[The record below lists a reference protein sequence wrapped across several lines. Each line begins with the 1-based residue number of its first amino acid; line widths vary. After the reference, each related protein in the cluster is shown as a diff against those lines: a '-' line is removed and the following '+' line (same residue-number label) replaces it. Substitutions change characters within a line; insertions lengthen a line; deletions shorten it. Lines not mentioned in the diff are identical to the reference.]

1 MRGTRSFEDRESGLL
16 YVKMGVLAR
25 RVAFCD
31 LSALSLLAAPPDVTS
46 VRKESPRVRF
56 DTYALKTR

>member
-1 MRGTRSFEDRESGLL
+1 MMGTRSFKDRESGLL
-16 YVKMGVLAR
+16 YVKTGVLAC

-31 LSALSLLAAPPDVTS
+31 LLAAPPDVTS